1 MHATSTFTPDV
12 QDVATAREL
21 AGVLG
26 SHQTLVLRAG
36 DTSVQVSGELL
47 AALVKVTAGFVEGQL
62 VSVLTQDAELTPA
75 QAAKVL
81 GISRPMLQ
89 RLMNQGR
96 IPSHRLPD
104 SRHQKLRAA
113 DVLFFSQQRGNAQKA
128 LTEVA
133 QSALDAG
140 VFAE

>member
-1 MHATSTFTPDV
+1 MNSTSTFTPDH
-12 QDVATAREL
+12 QDVATAQEL
-21 AGVLG
+21 AGVFG
-26 SHQTLVLRAG
+26 SDQTLVIRAG
-36 DTSVQVSGELL
+36 DTSVQVGGELL
-47 AALVKVTAGFVEGQL
+47 AALVKVTAGFVEGQM

-89 RLMNQGR
+89 RLINQGR

-113 DVLFFSQQRGNAQKA
+113 DVLFFNQQRGNAQKA
-128 LTEVA
+128 LT
-133 QSALDAG
+133 
-140 VFAE
+140 